1 MSLLNTFPEV
11 ELFFKSDKFSQEELL
26 SFIKEVEGKYKDSQL
41 RKSVSTLISLKI
53 LQFQISHEEIPKKQ
67 NILQKAKKLNLKP
80 EKEDKFHPLLSALK
94 HNSIENIAI
103 NLQWSISRILR
114 LLELKGISKS
124 SENLLDD
131 KEFKL
136 VSEMF
141 NSRLWGIERMER
153 NKNPRQMIKR
163 DKPKS
168 TGKQIEVYSKIQAIG
183 MGKVIY
189 IRKK

>member
-26 SFIKEVEGKYKDSQL
+26 SFIKEVEEKYKDEQL

-67 NILQKAKKLNLKP
+67 NIVEKAKKLNLKP

-94 HNSIENIAI
+94 HNSIENIAT
-103 NLQWSISRILR
+103 NLKWNVSRILR
-114 LLELKGISKS
+114 LIELKGISKS
-124 SENLLDD
+124 AENLLDSN
-131 KEFKL
+131 EFKL

-141 NSRLWGIERMER
+141 NSRLWGIERIER
-153 NKNPRQMIKR
+153 TKQPKQIIKR
-163 DKPKS
+163 DKQKS
-168 TGKQIEVYSKIQAIG
+168 IGKQISVYSKIEAIG

>member
-11 ELFFKSDKFSQEELL
+11 ELFFKSDRFSQEELL
-26 SFIKEVEGKYKDSQL
+26 SFIKEIEVKYIDKQL
-41 RKSVSTLISLKI
+41 RKSVSTLINLKI
-53 LQFQISHEEIPKKQ
+53 LQFQISYEEIPKKR
-67 NILQKAKKLNLKP
+67 NIVEKAKKLNLKS
-80 EKEDKFHPLLSALK
+80 EKNDKFHPLLNILK
-94 HNSIENIAI
+94 NNSIENIAT
-103 NLQWSISRILR
+103 NLQWSVSRLLR

-124 SENLLDD
+124 AENLLENN
-131 KEFKL
+131 EFKI

-141 NSRLWGIERMER
+141 NSRLLGIERIEST
-153 NKNPRQMIKR
+153 KNPKQMIKR

-168 TGKQIEVYSKIQAIG
+168 IGKQIDVYSKIEAIG

>member
-26 SFIKEVEGKYKDSQL
+26 SFIKEVEEKYKEKQL
-41 RKSVSTLISLKI
+41 RKSASTLISLKI
-53 LQFQISHEEIPKKQ
+53 LQFKISYEEIPKKR
-67 NILQKAKKLNLKP
+67 NIVEKSKKLNLKS
-80 EKEDKFHPLLSALK
+80 EKDDKFHPLLTELK
-94 HNSIENIAI
+94 HNSIENIAT
-103 NLQWSISRILR
+103 NLQWSVSRILR

-124 SENLLDD
+124 AENLLDSN
-131 KEFKL
+131 EFKI
-136 VSEMF
+136 VTEMF

-153 NKNPRQMIKR
+153 TKNPRQMIKR

-168 TGKQIEVYSKIQAIG
+168 IGKQIDVYSKIEAIG

>member
-26 SFIKEVEGKYKDSQL
+26 SFIKEVEEKYIDKQL

-53 LQFQISHEEIPKKQ
+53 LQFQLSYEEIPKKR
-67 NILQKAKKLNLKP
+67 NIVEKAKKLNLKS
-80 EKEDKFHPLLSALK
+80 EKDDKLHPLLTVLK
-94 HNSIENIAI
+94 HNSIENIAM
-103 NLQWSISRILR
+103 NLQWSVSRILR

-124 SENLLDD
+124 ADNLLEND
-131 KEFKL
+131 EFKI

-141 NSRLWGIERMER
+141 NSRLLGIERIEKT
-153 NKNPRQMIKR
+153 KNPKQMIKR

-168 TGKQIEVYSKIQAIG
+168 IGKQIDVYSKIEAIG

>member
-1 MSLLNTFPEV
+1 MSLVNTFPEV
-11 ELFFKSDKFSQEELL
+11 QLFFKSDKFSQEELL
-26 SFIKEVEGKYKDSQL
+26 SFIKEIEGKYKDAQL

-53 LQFQISHEEIPKKQ
+53 LQFQISHEEMPRKK
-67 NILQKAKKLNLKP
+67 NIIDKATKLTLEP
-80 EKEDKFHPLLSALK
+80 EKEKKLHPLLSSLR
-94 HNSIENIAI
+94 HNSIENISI
-103 NLQWSISRILR
+103 NLQWSFSRISN
-114 LLELKGISKS
+114 LLKQKGISKS
-124 SENLLDD
+124 AENLLDSN
-131 KEFKL
+131 EFKL

-153 NKNPRQMIKR
+153 TKNPRQMIKK

-168 TGKQIEVYSKIQAIG
+168 LGNQISVYSKIEAIG